1 MSMQQLNEQVSVS
14 GQLSVSDLPAL
25 KELGVELL
33 VCNRP
38 DGESADQTPFAEIAA
53 AAQELGMSVENIPFA
68 GSEMTEAHGRE
79 FAALLTNGKRTH
91 AYCRSGARSGNLFAL
106 ASQMTAS

>member
-14 GQLSVSDLPAL
+14 GQLTVGDLPAL

-38 DGESADQTPFAEIAA
+38 DGESADQPLFEEIAKA
-53 AAQELGMSVENIPFA
+53 ARQLGMSVENIPFA
-68 GSEMTEAHGRE
+68 GSEMTEDHGRE
-79 FAALLTNGKRTH
+79 FAALLSSGKRTH

-106 ASQMTAS
+106 ACQMTDA

>member
-1 MSMQQLNEQVSVS
+1 MSMQQLSEQVSVS
-14 GQLSVSDLPAL
+14 GQLSVGDLPGL

-38 DGESADQTPFAEIAA
+38 DGESADQPPYAEIAA
-53 AAQELGMSVENIPFA
+53 AAQELGMKVENIPFA
-68 GSEMTEAHGRE
+68 GPEMTEAHGRE
-79 FAALLTNGKRTH
+79 FAALLTSGKRTH

-106 ASQMTAS
+106 ACQMTDR